1 MRRWRNTAAIRSRS
15 CGRIGKPASSG
26 PVLDLTLV
34 DPSRRSTQKTRSAQ
48 NLKLQSWNTSRCA
61 DHQLPVGTADCGPVV
76 RPLAYARGMQ
86 TDKDRLNAITE
97 RIIGAA
103 IDVHHELG
111 PGMLE
116 SAYEACLAHE
126 LTKRGLAIERQ
137 KPLPFV
143 DKGQRIDCGFRL
155 DLLVEQ
161 AVVVEIK
168 SIARFEGVHSAQV

>member
-1 MRRWRNTAAIRSRS
+1 
-15 CGRIGKPASSG
+15 
-26 PVLDLTLV
+26 
-34 DPSRRSTQKTRSAQ
+34 
-48 NLKLQSWNTSRCA
+48 
-61 DHQLPVGTADCGPVV
+61 
-76 RPLAYARGMQ
+76 MQ

-168 SIARFEGVHSAQV
+168 SIARFEGVHSAQVLTYLRQSKCCVGLLINFNVKWLVEDGIKRVVNGFPD